1 MGWTDPVEDNSRA
14 LSQGVIGDFQES
26 YESTPKHTH
35 THTTYQKNLP
45 QNQNK
50 HPKQRNKN
58 MKNEHFPSEMLHS
71 GIYQIVVFF
80 LLE

>member
-35 THTTYQKNLP
+35 THTHNI
-45 QNQNK
+45 
-50 HPKQRNKN
+50 PKKFTPKSKQTPKT
-58 MKNEHFPSEMLHS
+58 KKQEYEK
-71 GIYQIVVFF
+71 
-80 LLE
+80 